1 MKTILSPVRLTALL
15 ACVTLSTSCYTT
27 YDTYG
32 NPRQSV
38 DPGVALMGVAAAG
51 LVGYALANDNDDCYS
66 GNNYYGGGGN
76 YRSSGYGYGGG
87 SYSSGGYGGHHGG
100 GYSQCY

>member
-27 YDTYG
+27 YDSYG
-32 NPRQSV
+32 NARQSV

-51 LVGYALANDNDDCYS
+51 LVGYAIANDNDNHHNH
-66 GNNYYGGGGN
+66 NNYYGGGGYYSDN
-76 YRSSGYGYGGG
+76 GYGGG
-87 SYSSGGYGGHHGG
+87 YSS
-100 GYSQCY
+100 CY